1 MRSYSRAAAQITALR
16 AACLAAHEIAAPGV
30 LRLLRGG
37 RPGEALRLT
46 ADPDTNVLPDCVVP
60 VAPPG
65 QERGGMGIFVPCGV
79 EHGVVLRA
87 QEVRQA
93 DLRRAVAPEAADAVL
108 PPHLF
113 GKREADEARVD
124 AEIPVEPV
132 IFFANFF

>member
-1 MRSYSRAAAQITALR
+1 MDEEKKDLPVVGADGVQEPVDPEAEQRKAEQEEREKKQKQKQDRSRRTVR
-16 AACLAAHEIAAPGV
+16 V
-30 LRLLRGG
+30 
-37 RPGEALRLT
+37 GE
-46 ADPDTNVLPDCVVP
+46 NV
-60 VAPPG
+60 
-65 QERGGMGIFVPCGV
+65 MGV
-79 EHGVVLRA
+79 EHGVVVRA

-113 GKREADEARVD
+113 GKREADEVRVD